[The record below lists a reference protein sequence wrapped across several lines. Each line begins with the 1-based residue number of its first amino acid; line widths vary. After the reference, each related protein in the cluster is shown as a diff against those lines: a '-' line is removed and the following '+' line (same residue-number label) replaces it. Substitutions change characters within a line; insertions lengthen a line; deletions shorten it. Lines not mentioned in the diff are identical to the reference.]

1 MTTQARNI
9 SGVIGYLSILLIFA
23 SVILPALI

>member
-9 SGVIGYLSILLIFA
+9 SGVIGYLSILVIFA
-23 SVILPALI
+23 SMFLPALI

>member
-9 SGVIGYLSILLIFA
+9 SGVIGYLSILVIFA
-23 SVILPALI
+23 SMLLPALI